1 LEEDVDMEVSDL
13 VSWLHETECLAD
25 VLRRLRAAQELT
37 LQEVAHYA
45 GIAKSYISM
54 IERGQKTPEL
64 DTLIALLLAAFSL
77 PVPLANRVLLFAGY
91 APLHHRALARQ
102 AA

>member
-1 LEEDVDMEVSDL
+1 MQGADL
-13 VSWLHETECLAD
+13 LSWLHETEHLSD

-37 LQEVAHYA
+37 LQEVADYA
-45 GIAKSYISM
+45 GMAKSYISM
-54 IERGQKTPEL
+54 IEHGQKTPER

-91 APLHHRALARQ
+91 APLHHRALARN